1 MAQRRLPRV
10 IASAMVLIALE
21 APRAAADEI
30 FLGFV
35 TCIPTV
41 DVGAGGC
48 PAIRS
53 GTASWRVWNLM
64 DGFDSPFPRSNDLND
79 VSLDFQFAGAALSS
93 HWDVILPGQFVETAP
108 FDISLLNQ
116 FMTLR
121 LDATLS
127 RTVFDPLFTNA
138 PFTKFIADSAFVS
151 ATGTSFPPPLDF
163 FAHGQFAQNPVPEPA
178 TLTLLGLGLF
188 GITALW
194 WRERR
199 RFPALSEPRPKCD
212 RGDSSCGTR

>member
-10 IASAMVLIALE
+10 IVGAMVLIALE
-21 APRAAADEI
+21 ASRAAADEI

-35 TCIPTV
+35 TCIPTI
-41 DVGAGGC
+41 DIGASGC
-48 PAIRS
+48 PAISS

-64 DGFDSPFPRSNDLND
+64 NGFDSPFPGSNDLND
-79 VSLDFQFAGAALSS
+79 VTLDFQSAGGALRS
-93 HWDVILPGQFVETAP
+93 HWDVILPGQFVETSP

-127 RTVFDPLFTNA
+127 RTVFDPLFTDV

-151 ATGTSFPPPLDF
+151 VTGTSFPPPLDIF
-163 FAHGQFAQNPVPEPA
+163 VQGQFAQSPVPEPA

-188 GITALW
+188 GIRAS
-194 WRERR
+194 WRAGR
-199 RFPALSEPRPKCD
+199 RFRVLSEPRPERDHCD
-212 RGDSSCGTR
+212 YSCDTN